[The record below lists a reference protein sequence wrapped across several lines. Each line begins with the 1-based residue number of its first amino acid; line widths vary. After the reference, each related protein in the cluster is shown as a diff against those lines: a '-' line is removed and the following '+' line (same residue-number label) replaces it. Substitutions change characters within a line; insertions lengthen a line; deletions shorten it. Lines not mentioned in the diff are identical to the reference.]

1 MKKKCI
7 KRRSLQRKLLLPIL
21 MILAVSS
28 FLAVIFIANILPS
41 SLYAGID
48 PDTKVEVVRVF
59 RVYNLFAIGFAFIF
73 STILISIIVNRTLK
87 PIRALTEGTNKVA
100 GGDFDV
106 AIPVDMSKHDELSQ
120 LTDSFN
126 KMARELSL
134 INMLNSDFINN
145 VSHEFKTP
153 ISSIQGFA
161 TVMLGT
167 DLTEEQKEYAEIVA
181 HESARLT
188 RLTSNIL
195 RLTKLENQVI
205 VTEKE
210 DFYIDEQIRHS
221 YLLLQNELSQK
232 NIEIDFELS
241 PVSYTGNPELVQQ
254 IWHNLLG
261 NAIKFSNDGGL
272 IAIRCYVKDS
282 YAVVSIK
289 DNGVGMDRSTV
300 THIYDKFYQGDRS
313 HAGEGNG
320 LGLSLVNRIVEL
332 CGGSIDVSSEL
343 GKGSEFIVWL
353 PL

>member
-1 MKKKCI
+1 M
-7 KRRSLQRKLLLPIL
+7 S
-21 MILAVSS
+21 
-28 FLAVIFIANILPS
+28 
-41 SLYAGID
+41 
-48 PDTKVEVVRVF
+48 
-59 RVYNLFAIGFAFIF
+59 
-73 STILISIIVNRTLK
+73 
-87 PIRALTEGTNKVA
+87 
-100 GGDFDV
+100 
-106 AIPVDMSKHDELSQ
+106 IPVDISKHDELNQ

-167 DLTEEQKEYAEIVA
+167 DLTDDQREYAEIIA

-195 RLTKLENQVI
+195 SLTKLENQII

-210 DFYIDEQIRHS
+210 PFYIDEQIRHS
-221 YLLLQNELSQK
+221 YLLFQNELAQN

-241 PVSYTGNPELVQQ
+241 TIPYTGNPELIQQ

-261 NAIKFSNDGGL
+261 NAIKFSNGGGQ
-272 IAIRCYVKDS
+272 IVIRCSVDDGN
-282 YAVVSIK
+282 AVVSIK
-289 DNGVGMDRSTV
+289 DNGIGMDKSTV

-332 CGGSIDVSSEL
+332 CDGTIDVISEL
-343 GKGSEFIVWL
+343 GKGTEFIVKL
-353 PL
+353 PLSSGM